1 MLDCGTVNVK
11 HCEIYYEHL
20 NDDIFKECL
29 SVQISLVVNFISAK
43 QRCLVK
49 SSFQFF
55 WGEVKTGSLN
65 SIYKTDRENKDHK
78 MSIIGVSFLCRT

>member
-1 MLDCGTVNVK
+1 MYK
-11 HCEIYYEHL
+11 YP
-20 NDDIFKECL
+20 
-29 SVQISLVVNFISAK
+29 LVVNFISAK

-78 MSIIGVSFLCRT
+78 MSMAVFMLETLKSSETLKPS